1 MNALLVLALLACGGS
16 DPSHKPLPPDKAPF
30 KPRTRAR
37 TKVAKAPAA
46 PPGELQPVRT
56 RADGSKPPNVL
67 VVVWDTV
74 RADRTSIY
82 GYDKPTTPRIKAWA
96 EKNALVYERGV
107 SPGVW
112 TLPSHASLFTALP
125 VRAHG
130 VTAETKFLEDR
141 FVTVAEALSEVGY
154 ETWSFCSNPYM
165 SEESNL
171 LQGFRRVEH
180 PWDKDWE
187 PKVLAHMNTKL
198 YPQDAS
204 TPVSPAWDE
213 KGRGGAGG
221 NKYLYK
227 ESGPVAA
234 EAFTRFLD
242 GAEEGRPWFGFIN
255 YMEAHLPRIPTMDA
269 RKTVMTDAQIE
280 RGWTVLQTTTHFH
293 EWMVGVRP
301 YDPLDLEAI
310 SGIYDA
316 SLIDLDLATEQLLDV
331 LEAKGLR
338 DDTIVIITSDH
349 GESLGEHD
357 LLLHKYAVYN
367 SLSRVPLMIS
377 WPGHVEPGRE
387 SKPKSVSDIL
397 ADAVK
402 LGEIPVTKPV
412 ARGLASRPT
421 VGLDGAVTEFNAVA
435 TGSLDRMGKLH
446 RKVELG
452 PFRRTFQAI
461 EVGPWKYQ
469 VASDGGEELYKV
481 VDDPAELTNLATS
494 AVDDRVRSAAALK
507 AWKEGVS
514 EYKVGAGVVPRAEL
528 DDDRKAALEALGYV
542 E

>member
-1 MNALLVLALLACGGS
+1 MITLLLIALLGCGGGS
-16 DPSHKPLPPDKAPF
+16 SADNKPLPVEKAPF
-30 KPRTRAR
+30 KPRVRSK
-37 TKVAKAPAA
+37 TKAKV
-46 PPGELQPVRT
+46 PVTNPEGLREVRK
-56 RADGSKPPNVL
+56 RADGTLPPNVL

-82 GYDKPTTPRIKAWA
+82 GYDKPTTPRIEAWA
-96 EKNALVYERGV
+96 KKKALVYERGV

-154 ETWSFCSNPYM
+154 DTWSVCSNPYV

-171 LQGFRRVEH
+171 LQGFRSVEH
-180 PWDKDWE
+180 PWDPRWE
-187 PKVLAHMNTKL
+187 PKVMAHMNRKL
-198 YPQDAS
+198 EPQDAS
-204 TPVSPAWDE
+204 TPVSPAWNE
-213 KGRGGAGG
+213 KGRGGAGS

-234 EAFTRFLD
+234 EAFKRFLD
-242 GAEEGRPWFGFIN
+242 GSEKDRPWFAFIN
-255 YMEAHLPRIPTMDA
+255 YMEAHLPRIPTMAA
-269 RKTVMTDAQIE
+269 RKAVMTDAQIE
-280 RGWTVLQTTTHFH
+280 RGWNVLQTTTHFH
-293 EWMVGVRP
+293 EFMVGVRP
-301 YDPLDLEAI
+301 YEPLDLEAI

-331 LEAKGLR
+331 LTASGLN
-338 DDTIVIITSDH
+338 DNTIVIITSDH

-367 SLSRVPLMIS
+367 TLSRVPLLIS

-387 SKPKSVSDIL
+387 PAPKSVSDIL

-402 LGEIPVTKPV
+402 LGRIPVTKPV

-421 VGLDGAVTEFNAVA
+421 VGMDGAVTEYNAVA
-435 TGSLDRMGKLH
+435 AGSLERMSKLH

-452 PFRRTFQAI
+452 PFRRTYQAI

-469 VASDGGEELYKV
+469 VASDGSEEFYKV
-481 VDDPAELTNLATS
+481 TDDPDETSNLS
-494 AVDDRVRSAAALK
+494 KDAVDDRVRSAALLK
-507 AWKEGVS
+507 TWKE
-514 EYKVGAGVVPRAEL
+514 KVGQYKPTEGVEPRAEL
-528 DDDRKAALEALGYV
+528 DDEQKEALEALGYI